1 MKRFLVNSTLAL
13 MTLGFG
19 GCEWI
24 GDMPVDRSYEEKIV
38 LNGLLIAGTPI
49 DSAASTSSI
58 RLHRSADI
66 TEPYD
71 DISVALSS
79 ATVTLDDGDSTYELL
94 RYETLPRVLYHPT
107 LVIETGR
114 SYTIQVSDDTHDTVT
129 ATTTVPSA
137 LAITEIMVDGIPRD
151 TIGEIVYQ
159 PAVGD
164 SVGFLKPV
172 QFSFQLSPDD
182 PDNPPAMAR
191 LVNTALEA
199 SPSTM
204 ITEDDTLKALMY
216 KWQFPSDSIEQR
228 IYFKRAVTF
237 NSVNFDDEVEI
248 GWTFLTF
255 YGWQNLSIFAL
266 DEAYYHYHKG
276 HLEGPPSDSNY
287 LPESNVVRGYG
298 LFSSANLGT
307 WPNYSSMN
315 WKLVRPWSRM
325 NRSLIM
331 EINSR

>member
-1 MKRFLVNSTLAL
+1 MRCLLINAAITV

-24 GDMPVDRSYEEKIV
+24 TDMPADRPYEEKIV

-58 RLHRSADI
+58 KLHRSADI

-79 ATVTLDDGDSTYELL
+79 ATVTLNDGDSTYVLL
-94 RYETLPRVLYHPT
+94 TYETLPGVLYHPT
-107 LVIETGR
+107 MVIEAGR
-114 SYTIQVSDDTHDTVT
+114 SYTIQVSDDTHDPVT
-129 ATTTVPSA
+129 ATTRVPSA
-137 LAITEIMVDGIPRD
+137 LRITDIMVDGVPRE
-151 TIGEIVYQ
+151 TIGEIVYK

-164 SVGFLKPV
+164 SVGFLKPI
-172 QFSFQLSPDD
+172 QFSFCLSPND

-199 SPSTM
+199 SSSTM
-204 ITEDDTLKALMY
+204 ITEDDTLKALLY
-216 KWQFPSDSIEQR
+216 KWEGFRSDSIEQR
-228 IYFKRAVTF
+228 IYYKRAVTF

-248 GWTFLTF
+248 GWIFLTF
-255 YGWQNLSIFAL
+255 YGEQNLSVFAL

-276 HLEGPPSDSNY
+276 RLEGPPGDPNY
-287 LPESNVVRGYG
+287 LPESNVIGGYG
-298 LFSSANLGT
+298 LFSSANLGKGSDI
-307 WPNYSSMN
+307 SSMN
-315 WKLVRPWSRM
+315 WNLVRP
-325 NRSLIM
+325 
-331 EINSR
+331 